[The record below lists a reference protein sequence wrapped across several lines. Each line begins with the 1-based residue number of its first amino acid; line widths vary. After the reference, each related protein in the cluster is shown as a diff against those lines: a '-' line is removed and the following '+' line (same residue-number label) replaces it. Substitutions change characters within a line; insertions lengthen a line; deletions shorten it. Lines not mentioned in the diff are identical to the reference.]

1 MRLSLRMIG
10 LLLAVLGSALLAAP
24 AQAVERGWYL
34 GMDAVRMQTTL
45 DYVETETYT
54 TSHAR
59 FRAGYQFLDFLS
71 FEGRV
76 MTSGNDTDVD
86 FLGDTYRFDTGTM
99 VGVYVRP
106 HTKFAVANVYGIV
119 GFTTLNARYKPVS
132 YNGPTDSDVVIASTI
147 GVGGT
152 FRLARNL
159 YFDIEAAA
167 YAGAAEFD
175 SYFVDYVDLYSSSL
189 SAGLRFKF

>member
-1 MRLSLRMIG
+1 MRPSFRMTG
-10 LLLAVLGSALLAAP
+10 LLLALLAGTLAVP
-24 AQAVERGWYL
+24 AQAADRGWYL
-34 GMDAVRMQTTL
+34 GMDAVRLQTTL
-45 DYVETETYT
+45 DYVETETYN

-71 FEGRV
+71 FEGRI
-76 MTSGNDTDVD
+76 MTPGNDTDVD
-86 FLGDTYRFDTGTM
+86 FLGDTYQLDTGTIL
-99 VGVYVRP
+99 GVYVRP
-106 HTKFAVANVYGIV
+106 HTKFAVANVYGII
-119 GFTTLNARYKPVS
+119 GFTTLNARYRPVS

-159 YFDIEAAA
+159 FFDIEATA

-175 SYFVDYVDLYSSSL
+175 SYFVDYVDLYSSSV